1 MNTSKEKEE
10 PKLYKFGSFV
20 LDPDGTLKRVRKGEP
35 DKFLSLSPINFKVLT
50 LLVCRAGK
58 TLSKK
63 EIMSGVWNHT
73 NVEESSLTKSI
84 SEIRKCIEKD
94 PKNPVYIR
102 TVRSGDGYMFVDP
115 DARPSSKER
124 QFSKIDSIHVH
135 VDGGDEAAPVAEVVR
150 AFDREGKESKINKVV
165 AFARGPQRDECPEDY
180 EPHTP
185 GGINSENLQYFS
197 THILGDFAETKR
209 GLRQLLTRLPDT
221 AGGGMVIEAER
232 VIGKFS
238 DEGGMDWSNTYIHD
252 FPVLCSGDVGYE
264 VSRTQPIEIH
274 YAVDIPRQGAWAD
287 RPPLDLKALTELT
300 TELGLRVGGWFLFDK
315 GERNMWAYR
324 SNMFNR
330 EAQGG
335 EIEACR
341 LRLKSALEE
350 LGRHQDFT
358 CKVTALVE
366 QAIGIWNTPL
376 KRFDEPRSVEELS
389 DWEAKYPNLRDFWV
403 VTPNFL
409 GDKDEHI
416 QGAMVRNLQNRN
428 VTYTYFLQSF
438 ADYNRLLSFAE
449 ELDGLLGRHG
459 IVYDRIQVVLVHREA
474 SGQSALERVFRQQD
488 RGSGCFIANPLP
500 GPDGVDDIDG
510 YVLEKSEHPG
520 RISGGRLMR
529 RDQVKEIVE
538 MLKPLVPD
546 GRRLQGFCMPL
557 SAQKNREIH
566 GATIICIDLRDIA
579 GLLNDVGDSRKSRL
593 LREYDLL
600 VAGETSKLG
609 GHVVRSIEPGYLLM
623 FEGPNEALLC
633 AEQILRGGAAPDNQ
647 RIAIDLGG
655 VWRVMRAHG
664 YDYYGKTVAR
674 CRRLLK
680 KAPYGELLATDSFY
694 HELNKCFRA
703 KMVPFKEEVDLGRS
717 ISRVWK
723 LVR

>member
-1 MNTSKEKEE
+1 MNNSKGKEASKSYE
-10 PKLYKFGSFV
+10 FGPFELNPS
-20 LDPDGTLKRVRKGEP
+20 GSLKRVNEGKP
-35 DKFLSLSPINFKVLT
+35 DEWMPLSPKNFKVLK
-50 LLVCRAGK
+50 LLVSRAGEP
-58 TLSKK
+58 LSKD
-63 EIMSGVWNHT
+63 EIMKSVWNDVI
-73 NVEESSLTKSI
+73 VEESSLTKSI
-84 SEIRKCIEKD
+84 SDIRKCIETD
-94 PKNPVYIR
+94 PKNPIYIR

-135 VDGGDEAAPVAEVVR
+135 VDGGDEAAPVAEIVR
-150 AFDREGKESKINKVV
+150 AFEREGKESKINKVV
-165 AFARGPQRDECPEDY
+165 AFASGPQRDQCPDDY
-180 EPHTP
+180 KPHTP

-197 THILGDFAETKR
+197 THLFGDFAETKR
-209 GLRQLLTRLPDT
+209 GLRQLLTRLPNT

-232 VIGKFS
+232 IIGKFS
-238 DEGGMDWSNTYIHD
+238 DEGGDWSATYIHD

-274 YAVDIPRQGAWAD
+274 YAVDIPRQGAWAKK
-287 RPPLDLKALTELT
+287 PPLDLKALTDLT
-300 TELGLRVGGWFLFDK
+300 TGLGLHVGGWFLFDK

-324 SNMFNR
+324 SNMFDR
-330 EAQGG
+330 EAQES
-335 EIEACR
+335 EIGASR
-341 LRLKSALEE
+341 VKLKSALED
-350 LGRHQDFT
+350 LGRRQGFT

-376 KRFDEPRSVEELS
+376 KRFNEPRSVEELS

-416 QGAMVRNLQNRN
+416 QGAMARNLQNRN

-449 ELDGLLGRHG
+449 ELEGLLGRHVN
-459 IVYDRIQVVLVHREA
+459 VYDKIRVVLVHREA
-474 SGQSALERVFRQQD
+474 SGHSALERVFRQQD

-500 GPDGVDDIDG
+500 GPDGVEDSDG

-520 RISGGRLMR
+520 GISGGRLMR

-538 MLKPLVPD
+538 LLKPLVPD
-546 GRRLQGFCMPL
+546 SRPLQGFCMPL
-557 SAQKNREIH
+557 STQKNREIH
-566 GATIICIDLRDIA
+566 GATIICIDLKGMAD
-579 GLLNDVGDSRKSRL
+579 LLSDVGDSGKSRL

-600 VAGETSKLG
+600 IAGETSKLG

-633 AEQILRGGAAPDNQ
+633 AEQILRGAAAPYNQ

-674 CRRLLK
+674 CRRLLRNT
-680 KAPYGELLATDSFY
+680 PYCELLATDSFY
-694 HELNKCFRA
+694 NELNKCFRA
-703 KMVPFKEEVDLGRS
+703 KMVPFKEEADLGRS

-723 LVR
+723 LAR